1 MKNVRRIF
9 ATGIVAVIVGWVT
22 PTVTFGDIVLNVDT
36 TNKEFFFSGFDSGT
50 LASGGNNSVDGYA
63 SWNSSS
69 SGPRFNV
76 SVVSDVLW
84 SGPSDPGPG
93 SIEPGNEVQL
103 SGGLFIYFLVPG
115 GGVGDNTSA
124 PGESGTFSFVG
135 NRFSYAAASD
145 SQQDTL
151 EHYATNGLTIA
162 PSGSSIGFQHLRV
175 SEFRSVPEPGFAT
188 WIVAAFGTV
197 LFCRR
202 RK

>member
-1 MKNVRRIF
+1 MKNALRIYI
-9 ATGIVAVIVGWVT
+9 TGIVAVILGWVI
-22 PTVTFGDIVLNVDT
+22 PASTFGDIVLNVDT
-36 TNKEFFFSGFDSGT
+36 VNKEFFFSGVDSGT
-50 LASGGNNSVDGYA
+50 LASGGNNSDDGYA
-63 SWNSSS
+63 SWNSGS
-69 SGPRFNV
+69 SGLRFNV

-84 SGPSDPGPG
+84 SGPSNPGPG

-135 NRFSYAAASD
+135 NRFSYGAASD

-162 PSGSSIGFQHLRV
+162 PSGSSIGFQHIRV
-175 SEFRSVPEPGFAT
+175 AEFSSVPEPGCAT
-188 WIVAAFGTV
+188 WMVAVFGTV
-197 LFCRR
+197 FFCRR